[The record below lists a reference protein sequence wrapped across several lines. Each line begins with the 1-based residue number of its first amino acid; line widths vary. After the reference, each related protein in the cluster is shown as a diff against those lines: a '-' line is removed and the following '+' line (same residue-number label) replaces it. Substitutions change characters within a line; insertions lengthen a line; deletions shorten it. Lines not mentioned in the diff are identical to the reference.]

1 MLDFTNQVVLVTG
14 AGSAKGMGRVIAQTF
29 GKQGAKV
36 VICDIN
42 QAGCDANVEEMKKM
56 GIDATGY
63 AANLTDPEAVKEL
76 VNTIVDKYGRID
88 VLVNN
93 AGISQKV
100 TVADMTLDDI
110 KRIFNVNMFGLF
122 LITQA
127 VCEVMKKQ
135 NYGRIVHLSSVSGK
149 RGGGIFGGAHYSASK
164 AAVLGFSK
172 NLAREVSSYGI
183 TTNCVCPGLINT
195 EIWKSL
201 PKEQMLL
208 SMESQWDVLESHRK
222 LLTQSYFS
230 LLRKLPILLVKRSTL
245 TVDLTWIKSDTE
257 SSTQVY
263 YVQNNPPNASSQCIE
278 EPAI

>member
-1 MLDFTNQVVLVTG
+1 MLDFTNQVVVVTG
-14 AGSAKGMGRVIAQTF
+14 AGSPKGIGRTIAQTF

-56 GIDATGY
+56 GIEAAGY
-63 AANLTDPEAVKEL
+63 AANLTDPDAVKEL
-76 VNTIVDKYGRID
+76 VNKIVEKYGRID

-110 KRIFNVNMFGLF
+110 KRIFSVNMFGLF

-135 NYGRIVHLSSVSGK
+135 KYGRIVHLSSVSGK
-149 RGGGIFGGAHYSASK
+149 RGGGVFGGAHYSASK

-172 NLAREVSSYGI
+172 NLAREVSQYGI

-195 EIWKSL
+195 EIWKSM
-201 PKEQMLL
+201 PKEQADAVIAGIPMGRPGETQEVANAIVFLA
-208 SMESQWDVLESHRK
+208 SKEASYITGEEIDINGGSHM
-222 LLTQSYFS
+222 
-230 LLRKLPILLVKRSTL
+230 
-245 TVDLTWIKSDTE
+245 D
-257 SSTQVY
+257 
-263 YVQNNPPNASSQCIE
+263 
-278 EPAI
+278 

>member
-14 AGSAKGMGRVIAQTF
+14 AGSPKGIGRTIAQTF

-56 GIDATGY
+56 GIEAAGY
-63 AANLTDPEAVKEL
+63 AANLTDPDAVKEL
-76 VNTIVDKYGRID
+76 VNKIVEKYGRID
-88 VLVNN
+88 VLVHN

-110 KRIFNVNMFGLF
+110 KRIFSVNMFGLF

-135 NYGRIVHLSSVSGK
+135 KYGRIVHLSSVSGK
-149 RGGGIFGGAHYSASK
+149 RGGGVFGGAHYSASK

-172 NLAREVSSYGI
+172 NLAREVSQYGI

-195 EIWKSL
+195 EIWKSM
-201 PKEQMLL
+201 PKEQADAVIAGIPMGRPGETQEVANAIVFLA
-208 SMESQWDVLESHRK
+208 SKEASYITGEEIDINGGSHM
-222 LLTQSYFS
+222 
-230 LLRKLPILLVKRSTL
+230 
-245 TVDLTWIKSDTE
+245 D
-257 SSTQVY
+257 
-263 YVQNNPPNASSQCIE
+263 
-278 EPAI
+278 